1 MCALIYHQI
10 MRSFYSLKSRQT
22 TNKYL
27 LAFAIDHQASQ
38 ETTKTRFSSH
48 WKIRLRM
55 SSLRAQILLCYK
67 EILMIGAQTGI
78 YSTHRAKL
86 MIDCQT
92 LYLKVTFN
100 LYQIINE
107 PTRYFSN
114 QPTIL
119 DLIITDSLHLLLGS
133 GVTPPPPPL

>member
-1 MCALIYHQI
+1 
-10 MRSFYSLKSRQT
+10 
-22 TNKYL
+22 
-27 LAFAIDHQASQ
+27 
-38 ETTKTRFSSH
+38 
-48 WKIRLRM
+48 M

-133 GVTPPPPPL
+133 GVTPPPPPHSIAKIDHCTVYCKLNVQTYLAKSYKRTVWDSKTENIDALMIP